1 MPTTNYPEEIM
12 KLLFID
18 EKMPA
23 EAFEKLSKYGEPVK
37 FSTSGL
43 TYDPISGHPD
53 IFFTKVGNRLIVAP
67 NLPKK
72 YKKLLQSKNIAFTE
86 GELPVG
92 EKYPESSRYN
102 VVATGNFLFHN
113 FRYTDSSITD
123 AAGNRDLVHINQG
136 YARCSLIP
144 LGEKHFITSDRGIAK
159 VLDYVPGIN
168 TLLID
173 PEGILLE
180 GHRHGFIGGAAGIDG
195 KRLILA
201 GSLDHFNDG
210 PKIREFVRPLG
221 TEIIE
226 LYDGPLFDGGS
237 ILIIN

>member
-1 MPTTNYPEEIM
+1 M

-23 EAFEKLSKYGEPVK
+23 EAVEKLAKYGEPVK
-37 FSTSGL
+37 FSTTGL

-72 YKKLLQSKNIAFTE
+72 YKQLLNSKNIDFTE
-86 GELPVG
+86 GVLPVG
-92 EKYPESSRYN
+92 RKYPESSRYN
-102 VVATGNFLFHN
+102 VVAVKNFLFHN

-123 AAGNRDLVHINQG
+123 AAGDRNLVHINQG
-136 YARCSLIP
+136 YARCGLIP
-144 LGEKHFITSDRGIAK
+144 LDDKHFITSDKGIAK
-159 VLDYVPGIN
+159 VLDHLPGIK
-168 TLLID
+168 TLLVN
-173 PEGILLE
+173 PEDILLE
-180 GHRHGFIGGAAGIDG
+180 GHRHGFIGGTAGVDG

-210 PKIREFVRPLG
+210 KKIREFIKPLG

-226 LYDGPLFDGGS
+226 LYNGPLFDGGS
-237 ILIIN
+237 IFVIN

>member
-1 MPTTNYPEEIM
+1 M

-18 EKMPA
+18 KKMPA
-23 EAFEKLSKYGEPVK
+23 EAVENLSKYGETVK
-37 FSTSGL
+37 FSTTGL

-53 IFFTKVGNRLIVAP
+53 VFFTKVSDQLIVAP

-72 YKKLLQSKNIAFTE
+72 YKKLLQSKSIDFTE

-102 VVATGNFLFHN
+102 VVATEKFLFHN

-159 VLDYVPGIN
+159 VLDYVPGIE
-168 TLLID
+168 TLLVD

-180 GHRHGFIGGAAGIDG
+180 GHRHGFIGGTAGIDG
-195 KRLILA
+195 KRLIFT

-210 PKIREFVRPLG
+210 QKIRDFVRPLG
-221 TEIIE
+221 TAIIE

-237 ILIIN
+237 ILVIN